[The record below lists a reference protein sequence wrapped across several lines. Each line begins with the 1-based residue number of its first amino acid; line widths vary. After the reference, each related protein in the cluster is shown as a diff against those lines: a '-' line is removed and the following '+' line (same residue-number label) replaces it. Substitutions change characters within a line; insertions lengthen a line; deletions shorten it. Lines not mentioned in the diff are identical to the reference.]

1 MVMQL
6 LSLLI
11 DVVIACKWHD
21 QAERTCPHRE
31 AFELE
36 PLAKQA
42 SVLAWPMASRP
53 TFLWQAMRLV
63 SRHLFIVARAAA
75 RPTYSQFY
83 RDLRHSYIPT
93 PFLSS
98 YILFYLASSITS
110 DLTHILESNISARRE
125 IEEYAQVE
133 LHFVWL
139 CLSISRT
146 LMDRD
151 YSSLRKIDFFK
162 SNQN

>member
-93 PFLSS
+93 PFPSS
-98 YILFYLASSITS
+98 YILFYFYPL
-110 DLTHILESNISARRE
+110 
-125 IEEYAQVE
+125 
-133 LHFVWL
+133 
-139 CLSISRT
+139 
-146 LMDRD
+146 
-151 YSSLRKIDFFK
+151 
-162 SNQN
+162 